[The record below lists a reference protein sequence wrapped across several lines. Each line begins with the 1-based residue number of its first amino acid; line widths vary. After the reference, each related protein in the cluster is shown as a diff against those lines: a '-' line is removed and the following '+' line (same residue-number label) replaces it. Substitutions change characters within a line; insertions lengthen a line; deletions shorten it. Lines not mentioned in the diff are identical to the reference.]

1 MAVDAM
7 SMLLALA
14 AIVALILALAFVV
27 RRLQGV
33 RQSQGSGIEVV
44 TSRMLGAKERL
55 VLVQVADQQVLV
67 GINGQSMSALA
78 SFPAPKGAFEVQ
90 LDAAVVGGGQAG
102 EAA

>member
-14 AIVALILALAFVV
+14 AIVALILGLAFLV

-44 TSRMLGAKERL
+44 TSRMLGPRERL
-55 VLVQVADQQVLV
+55 VLLQVADQQVLV
-67 GINGQSMSALA
+67 GINGQSMNALA
-78 SFPAPKGAFEVQ
+78 TFPAPRGVFDAQ
-90 LDAAVVGGGQAG
+90 LDAAVNAGTRTG